1 MGSKNFSSNQFPR
14 LHFEK
19 YCTRLL
25 LSFILVV
32 GIPASNLHFLVTHM
46 NSGISYSVSL
56 LIGLSSDN
64 HVISM
69 RFRYMMAF
77 YFKSTHTSWFC
88 GPGVHPCKMFCS

>member
-1 MGSKNFSSNQFPR
+1 MGSKNFISNQFPR

-19 YCTRLL
+19 YCARLL
-25 LSFILVV
+25 LSFVLLV
-32 GIPASNLHFLVTHM
+32 GIAASNLHFPFTHM
-46 NSGISYSVSL
+46 NSGISRSVPL

-64 HVISM
+64 HIISM